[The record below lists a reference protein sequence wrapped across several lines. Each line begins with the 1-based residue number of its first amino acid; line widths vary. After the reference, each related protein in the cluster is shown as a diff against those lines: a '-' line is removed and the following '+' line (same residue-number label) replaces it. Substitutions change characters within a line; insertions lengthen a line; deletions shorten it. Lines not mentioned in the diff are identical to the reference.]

1 MALSRTD
8 EDYMA
13 GLDRQQIQQ
22 LENNFMKFTKN
33 PDELQL
39 ILIAGECGTTVEEA
53 KVRNSSSQ
61 HLSHQQPDVKLQSS
75 SDLRL
80 LLSSHRGGIR
90 NPLPTKPT
98 DP

>member
-53 KVRNSSSQ
+53 KVRFSFTSFNNNIITY
-61 HLSHQQPDVKLQSS
+61 LLQFM
-75 SDLRL
+75 
-80 LLSSHRGGIR
+80 
-90 NPLPTKPT
+90 
-98 DP
+98 

>member
-53 KVRNSSSQ
+53 KKWFKGRNAAWRESE
-61 HLSHQQPDVKLQSS
+61 
-75 SDLRL
+75 
-80 LLSSHRGGIR
+80 G
-90 NPLPTKPT
+90 LPAQTGSVL
-98 DP
+98 D